1 MAVWLAFLA
10 AALSFLAVAV
20 TYTRTGR
27 IEVTPLFGGLFM
39 LALGIAGRAKLRR
52 GWRSTPAPPDPR
64 HFTRGTARDICC
76 WPATSSAF
84 ANACWVLTLA

>member
-27 IEVTPLFGGLFM
+27 IEVTPLFGGVFM

-52 GWRSTPAPPDPR
+52 G
-64 HFTRGTARDICC
+64 
-76 WPATSSAF
+76 
-84 ANACWVLTLA
+84 